1 MTPSDQDAATEIEMM
16 LPWHAAG
23 TLSRRD
29 AQRVEEALKRDPEL
43 ARRYALV
50 REELGETIGLNE
62 SLGAPSG
69 RIMSDLFARID
80 AEPARRAA
88 TAAGLGARIA
98 GFFATLT
105 PRTLAYASGAAAIAI
120 LLQAGIIG
128 GIMLKQSGGNYEVAS
143 APGAPSA
150 AGTFVLIR
158 FAPQASQDDVTKFL
172 AANKLSIVAG
182 PMNGGLYRVR
192 IAPEKLS
199 QADIAVRIQEL
210 QGDKI
215 VGLIVTSP

>member
-1 MTPSDQDAATEIEMM
+1 MTTGKDEETDIEYL

-23 TLSRRD
+23 TLGSREAR
-29 AQRVEEALKRDPEL
+29 RVEEALRNDPEI

-69 RIMSDLFARID
+69 RIMADLFARID
-80 AEPARRAA
+80 AEPKRRTA
-88 TAAGLGARIA
+88 TAPGLGARVA
-98 GFFATLT
+98 EFFAGLT
-105 PRTLAYASGAAAIAI
+105 PSTLAYATGAAVIAI

-128 GIMLKQSGGNYEVAS
+128 GLMLKQSGGSYETAS
-143 APGAPSA
+143 TPQAQSSAGAFA
-150 AGTFVLIR
+150 LVR
-158 FAPQASQDDVTKFL
+158 FAPQATQADVTQFL
-172 AANKLSIVAG
+172 AKNKLSIVAG
-182 PMNGGLYRVR
+182 PMSGGLYRVR

>member
-1 MTPSDQDAATEIEMM
+1 MTTTGKDEETDIEFL

-23 TLSRRD
+23 TLGPREAR
-29 AQRVEEALKRDPEL
+29 RVEEALKNDPEI

-69 RIMSDLFARID
+69 RIMNDLFAKID
-80 AEPARRAA
+80 AEPARR
-88 TAAGLGARIA
+88 TAAGPGLAARIA
-98 GFFATLT
+98 DFFAGLT
-105 PRTLAYASGAAAIAI
+105 RRTLAYASAAAVLAI

-128 GIMLKQSGGNYEVAS
+128 GIMLKQPGGGYETAS

-150 AGTFVLIR
+150 AGTFALVR

-182 PMNGGLYRVR
+182 PMNGGLYRVQ
-192 IAPEKLS
+192 IAAEKLS
-199 QADIAVRIQEL
+199 QADSAVRIHAL
-210 QGDKI
+210 QADRI